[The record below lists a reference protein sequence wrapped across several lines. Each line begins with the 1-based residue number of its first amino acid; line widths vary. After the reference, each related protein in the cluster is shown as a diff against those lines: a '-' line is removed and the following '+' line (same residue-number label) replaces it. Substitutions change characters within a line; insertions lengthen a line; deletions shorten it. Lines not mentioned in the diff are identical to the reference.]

1 MWSKKNIKKLASNL
15 WSFPDWSPECWD
27 YSWINSWIFTSHHC
41 CCSWAQSW
49 VFLHGQGPN
58 PGQQKGQETE
68 RKRCFLKV
76 LTVPYSY
83 NDRLNW
89 WGSHP
94 TSVPSLYRMF
104 NLSLIIL
111 FSIHPALHHFRC
123 KRWTKFKIH
132 KLSDFCDS
140 PQGQLSKGCEDAP
153 TDSAFLSPARLPCT
167 ASTGLDS
174 GGVSRKVPVTQVWA
188 QTKEIEAR
196 GRRQGATAQ
205 GSTGEAWMT
214 ARLLPGFLDNF
225 LHSPIF
231 PFLK

>member
-94 TSVPSLYRMF
+94 TSVPSFYRMF

-140 PQGQLSKGCEDAP
+140 PARPAEQGLRGCTNWLS
-153 TDSAFLSPARLPCT
+153 LSLACPSSLRCFHRTWLWRSQQESPSHT
-167 ASTGLDS
+167 
-174 GGVSRKVPVTQVWA
+174 GVSPDKGD
-188 QTKEIEAR
+188 R
-196 GRRQGATAQ
+196 GK
-205 GSTGEAWMT
+205 GEAAGSHCT
-214 ARLLPGFLDNF
+214 G
-225 LHSPIF
+225 
-231 PFLK
+231 